1 MERLTK
7 SGGFESVKDS
17 LRNELG
23 YSYIY
28 QRLSE
33 YENFLEE
40 NGFQNLQDLK
50 NKINS
55 WVNESQVKI
64 LAEETIKNYLK
75 SVEFQKT
82 INDLSSYKVMWQK
95 LKQYL
100 NEDITNAEY
109 YFQVMYIMEKI
120 EKASQ

>member
-55 WVNESQVKI
+55 WVKDENQVKNI
-64 LAEETIKNYLK
+64 AKETIQKYLN
-75 SVEFQKT
+75 SIEFQKM
-82 INDLSSYKVMWQK
+82 INDLSLYKVMWQK

-109 YFQVMYIMEKI
+109 YWQVMSII
-120 EKASQ
+120 EKLEKE

>member
-33 YENFLEE
+33 YENFLDE
-40 NGFQNLQDLK
+40 
-50 NKINS
+50 IN
-55 WVNESQVKI
+55 Q
-64 LAEETIKNYLK
+64 L
-75 SVEFQKT
+75 
-82 INDLSSYKVMWQK
+82 YK
-95 LKQYL
+95 
-100 NEDITNAEY
+100 
-109 YFQVMYIMEKI
+109 
-120 EKASQ
+120 